1 MHTRWRGLSLAAS
14 AVALICASSGAAATG
29 ADPLASAAGIYKL
42 GAVEGSGSVGV
53 PYQGAD
59 GTRGV
64 LTAKH
69 GVTGIGP
76 TEWQIS
82 AADGTSTT
90 GQVIG
95 VGSIDVALIRS
106 TAQWATPPDVRLA
119 DDFAA
124 RFSATARSTADA
136 PPGTRVCRTGWS
148 PLSTSTGPGG
158 GSPNYGS
165 PPDVPGEGMHV
176 VCGRV
181 LSSSDGQIMVGQ
193 SDRPDGAIAA
203 RGDSGGALWRVTN
216 DGGFLFLGIM
226 TGIVNTGCGPIPG
239 TTLLACDR
247 LIVLPAWKIDADT
260 SLSAAPM
267 MAPYAVP
274 FLTIDPST
282 YRPTPAAP
290 VTLRGSLRT
299 PANEPIAGQTVTLLT
314 GSPLSPTG
322 QATTDAQGNVSFT
335 TAPITGARDFAFSW
349 AGNSASPPIASRIIS
364 VGSTRVDRISA
375 PASVPAGQPLV
386 VTARASDAT
395 GRPVVGR
402 PMELR
407 SYDATG
413 AHTVLAT
420 ATTDADGEARLDSG
434 PLTGPLTYA
443 LRIAGDDPA
452 TNGNPVGAAASSI
465 ITVPIT

>member
-1 MHTRWRGLSLAAS
+1 
-14 AVALICASSGAAATG
+14 
-29 ADPLASAAGIYKL
+29 
-42 GAVEGSGSVGV
+42 
-53 PYQGAD
+53 
-59 GTRGV
+59 
-64 LTAKH
+64 
-69 GVTGIGP
+69 
-76 TEWQIS
+76 
-82 AADGTSTT
+82 
-90 GQVIG
+90 
-95 VGSIDVALIRS
+95 
-106 TAQWATPPDVRLA
+106 
-119 DDFAA
+119 
-124 RFSATARSTADA
+124 
-136 PPGTRVCRTGWS
+136 
-148 PLSTSTGPGG
+148 
-158 GSPNYGS
+158 
-165 PPDVPGEGMHV
+165 
-176 VCGRV
+176 
-181 LSSSDGQIMVGQ
+181 
-193 SDRPDGAIAA
+193 
-203 RGDSGGALWRVTN
+203 VTN

-226 TGIVNTGCGPIPG
+226 TNVVQSGCGPFPG

-247 LIVLPAWKIDADT
+247 VIVLPAWKIDADT
-260 SLSAAPM
+260 SLNASPM
-267 MAPYAVP
+267 VAPYAVP

-282 YRPTPAAP
+282 YRPTPGAA

-299 PANEPIAGQTVTLLT
+299 PANEPIAGQTVTLLA

-322 QATTDAQGNVSFT
+322 QATTDPQGNVSFT
-335 TAPITGARDFAFSW
+335 TDSMIGEREFAFSW
-349 AGNSASPPIASRIIS
+349 AGSPTYPPVASRIIS

-407 SYDATG
+407 SYDASG

-420 ATTDADGEARLDSG
+420 ATTDAEGEALLESG